1 MFGNPEEQLG
11 EILVIHF
18 FLRSL
23 SASIWH
29 STGEVARHRSELI
42 G

>member
-23 SASIWH
+23 SASIGAQR
-29 STGEVARHRSELI
+29 GEVARHRSELL